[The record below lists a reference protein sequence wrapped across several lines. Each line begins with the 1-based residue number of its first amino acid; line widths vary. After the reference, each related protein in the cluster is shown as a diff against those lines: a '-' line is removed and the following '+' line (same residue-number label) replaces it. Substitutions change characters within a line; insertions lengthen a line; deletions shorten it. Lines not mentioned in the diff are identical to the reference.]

1 MRKVVSRSSEP
12 AQPAADPRDAV
23 TVRGLLHDV
32 EHGLATL
39 ASLIDVVR
47 GDSDLSDESDLQLRR
62 AERELAMLF
71 AVISHWLNGQGGDGG
86 DREVDVRALVREVA
100 QLAEVE
106 HDVTVELVPGPD
118 VLIPVPAEL
127 VWRVITNV
135 VDNAA
140 RAVGPGGRVEV
151 SVGRDTEVVVE
162 VRDTGPGFDEVVD
175 SATGLRVVTSLLDSV
190 GGRFEVLSGQT
201 DGTTVRAVFPPR
213 QRDGNG

>member
-1 MRKVVSRSSEP
+1 MRNEISRSNGPE
-12 AQPAADPRDAV
+12 QPVTDPRDAV

-47 GDSDLSDESDLQLRR
+47 GEPELSDQSDLQLRR

-71 AVISHWLNGQGGDGG
+71 AVIQHWLGGQDGSG
-86 DREVDVRALVREVA
+86 EDEVDVRALCREVV

-118 VLIPVPAEL
+118 VMIPVSAEL
-127 VWRVITNV
+127 VWRVLTNV

-140 RAVGPGGRVEV
+140 RAAGPGGRVEV
-151 SVGRDTEVVVE
+151 SIGRDTEVVVE

-175 SATGLRVVTSLLDSV
+175 GATGLRVVTSLLDSV
-190 GGRFEVLSGQT
+190 GGRFEVLTGRT
-201 DGTTVRAVFPPR
+201 EGTTVRAVFPPR
-213 QRDGNG
+213 QGE

>member
-1 MRKVVSRSSEP
+1 MHKGICRTGGLE
-12 AQPAADPRDAV
+12 QPGTDPRDAV

-47 GDSDLSDESDLQLRR
+47 GDSELSDESDLQLRR

-71 AVISHWLNGQGGDGG
+71 AVISHWLNGPAGSD
-86 DREVDVRALVREVA
+86 EVDVRALAREVA
-100 QLAEVE
+100 QLVEVE
-106 HDVTVELVPGPD
+106 HDVTVELVPGPE
-118 VLIPVPAEL
+118 VLIPVSAEV
-127 VWRVITNV
+127 VWRVLTNV

-140 RAVGPGGRVEV
+140 RAAGPGGRVEV
-151 SVGRDTEVVVE
+151 SVGRDTEVVVQ
-162 VRDTGPGFDEVVD
+162 VHDTGPGFDGMPEGT
-175 SATGLRVVTSLLDSV
+175 TGLRVVTSLLDSV
-190 GGRFEVLSGQT
+190 GGRFEVLTGTT